1 MSFDIKDIVKE
12 ARMSLIKTEPFYAS
26 ILLRLKLV
34 ETKKIRTFAINHKEL
49 LYNPDFAKSLK
60 FSTTKVILMHEILHL
75 VFKHHLRSKSIKNYN
90 HNDFNI
96 AADLALNCEIFDLD
110 GFPEDAL
117 LPGRGDYREY
127 PFGKSAEYYYDL
139 IQKKKE
145 EEKENQSGE
154 SQENETEEEEDS
166 SDDSGSSSSSSGD
179 SSDDSSNDSSG
190 SGSEGSDE
198 ESSDDTEEESD
209 VTNTFGEFEV
219 CEDEDLEEAEQE
231 ANSMIMQAIAAA
243 QQAGDHIP
251 SSIKEKINE
260 LTGKGEVNW
269 KILLRNY
276 LSSQKRAGYNWLV
289 PSRRIR
295 SNFMM
300 PSRQVKTPGDILFV
314 MDTSCSMRQEDFDA
328 TLTEGQNALLSL
340 DSYDLWQFDTEI
352 RDERTITKNTNL
364 EEVEMV
370 GRGGTR
376 FQCVVDKLKTLRKKP
391 KLMVVMTDLEFE
403 WDWHQDDP
411 GPKSFKKDLKG
422 IDCIWLCTSNLEGEV
437 GRTIHVK

>member
-34 ETKKIRTFAINHKEL
+34 ETKKVNTFAINSKEL
-49 LYNPDFAKSLK
+49 LYNPDFASSLK

-75 VFKHHLRSKSIKNYN
+75 VFKHHLRGSKIKNYN
-90 HNDFNI
+90 HHDYNV

-117 LPGRGDYREY
+117 LPGRGDYIDY

-145 EEKENQSGE
+145 EEKENQSDE
-154 SQENETEEEEDS
+154 SQEEETDKEDS
-166 SDDSGSSSSSSGD
+166 SDDSGSSSSSNGD
-179 SSDDSSNDSSG
+179 SSDDSNDDSSG
-190 SGSEGSDE
+190 SGSESSDE
-198 ESSDDTEEESD
+198 ESSDDTEESSGT
-209 VTNTFGEFEV
+209 TNTFGEFEA
-219 CEDEDLEEAEQE
+219 CEPDDLEEAEQE
-231 ANSMIMQAIAAA
+231 ANSMVMQAIAAA
-243 QQAGDHIP
+243 QEAGDHVP

-269 KILLRNY
+269 KVLLRNY
-276 LSSQKRAGYNWLV
+276 LSSQKKAGYNWLV
-289 PSRRIR
+289 PSRRVR
-295 SNFMM
+295 SNFIM
-300 PSRQVKTPGDILFV
+300 PTRQVKTPGDILFV

-364 EEVEMV
+364 EDIEMV
-370 GRGGTR
+370 GRGGTK
-376 FQCVVDKLKTLRKKP
+376 FQCVADKLKTLRKKP

-403 WDWHQDDP
+403 WDWQQDNP
-411 GPKSFKKDLKG
+411 GPKSFKEDLKG
-422 IDCIWLCTSNLEGEV
+422 IDCIWLSTSNLKGEV
-437 GRTIHVK
+437 GKTIHVK